1 MARGRHSRRRIG
13 RGWIVGVVG
22 LVALTLLGGGTAY
35 AAYRYDHAASSR
47 LLPGVSIDG
56 VDVGGMTR
64 DEAIRVVTERAD
76 TSLRAGLEVRAADSA
91 WTVTPEGL
99 GTHAEIERAV
109 DEAFSVTDT
118 MSFFSRIYHRLSDD
132 PVAASIELRYTYD
145 RGAIEAFV
153 SRASEETFR
162 PAVDASISLV
172 DGQLAMRRSKTGR
185 ALKTGTATARI
196 RSALE
201 YRRTSVTIPVETV
214 RPKVTAAT
222 LGRTIVVDLSENRLY
237 LYDAFKII
245 REYPVATA
253 APGYTT
259 PVGVWEVVNKAENP
273 AWHNPAPD
281 GWGAGEP
288 LEIPPGPGNPLGTRA
303 LYLSAPGIRI
313 HGTYSSSSIGT
324 YASHGCIR
332 MYISDSEELYPLVP
346 IGTPAIIK
354 P

>member
-13 RGWIVGVVG
+13 RGWIVAAAA
-22 LVALTLLGGGTAY
+22 LVALAILGGGTAY
-35 AAYRYDHAASSR
+35 ATYRYDRAASTR
-47 LLPGVSIDG
+47 VLPGVSIDG
-56 VDVGGMTR
+56 VDIGGMTR
-64 DEAIRVVTERAD
+64 DEAIRAVTEKAD
-76 TSLRAGLEVRAADSA
+76 ASLGASLAIKAAGST

-99 GTHAEIERAV
+99 GTHAGIERAV
-109 DEAFSVTDT
+109 DRAFSVADS
-118 MSFFSRIYHRLSDD
+118 MSFFSRVYHRLSDD
-132 PVAASIELRYTYD
+132 PVPTSIELRYAYD
-145 RGAIEAFV
+145 HGAIEAFV
-153 SRASEETFR
+153 QQASEETFR

-172 DGQLAMRRSKTGR
+172 DGQLVMRQSKTGE
-185 ALKTGTATARI
+185 ALKTQAATARI
-196 RSALE
+196 RTALE
-201 YRRTSVTIPVETV
+201 RRRVSVTIPVEAV
-214 RPKVTAAT
+214 EPKITAAK

-237 LYDAFKII
+237 LYDGFKII

-259 PVGVWEVVNKAENP
+259 PVGTWEVVGKVENP

-288 LEIPPGPGNPLGTRA
+288 LVIPPGPGNPLGTRA

-346 IGTPAIIK
+346 VGATAIIK